1 MDEFLRIKFTW
12 KAFSVREEQSVSSH
26 IPSLLQLLLETKN
39 GLSCSVKIMK
49 KMPIPFESFRRQLC
63 VNRLFEHFAPGAKIP
78 QPAIRNLKSQH
89 HNLRK
94 RKKCD

>member
-39 GLSCSVKIMK
+39 GLSCSVKIMEK
-49 KMPIPFESFRRQLC
+49 NAYTF
-63 VNRLFEHFAPGAKIP
+63 
-78 QPAIRNLKSQH
+78 
-89 HNLRK
+89 
-94 RKKCD
+94 